1 MKKITV
7 LFFSCAIALSGFSQF
22 KEAMPTLH
30 TPDGVTKRA
39 YTNSKAPSTFQIDY
53 DAAEDN
59 LFTPNYARYIWDL
72 NTQISDSA
80 YMNNMVVTF
89 DSIYDY
95 NTFTTYNYPTHFQT
109 YTVDSIFILGGH
121 ENNSGLNNTIT
132 VKMVSLNASNYPQ
145 IATNLWDTVI
155 NTTTSL
161 SSSGN
166 WLTSMVIGLAPN
178 VVMSNGDKFGVMV
191 EFQGEQTD
199 TFGILAGFQ
208 DAGACNTSAVSA
220 VRSLFAVNT
229 YAQVTDFASYGLL
242 PTATGQ
248 GLYRD
253 CNNNSAYDPG
263 SNEENLLQN
272 GAIWTQ
278 VTIDGI
284 VGVDELDN
292 NVNFSVYPNPSN
304 GEFTLNLNSKTSDNV
319 SLVVRNLVGQTII
332 SKKVAVS
339 GKTVETI
346 SLSDYSKGVYFLT
359 IDNNT
364 TKLIVE

>member
-39 YTNSKAPSTFQIDY
+39 YNNSKAPTTFQIDY

-95 NTFTTYNYPTHFQT
+95 NTFTTYTSPANYQN
-109 YTVDSIFILGGH
+109 YTVDSIFVLGGH
-121 ENNSGLNNTIT
+121 ENNSGMTNTIT
-132 VKMVSLNASNYPQ
+132 VKMVSLNAANYPQ

-155 NTTTSL
+155 TTTTSL
-161 SSSGN
+161 SSTGN
-166 WLTSMVIGLAPN
+166 WLSSIVLNLAPN
-178 VVMSNGDKFGVMV
+178 VVMAGNTKFGVMV
-191 EFQGEQTD
+191 EFQGEQND

-208 DAGACNTSAVSA
+208 DAGACNASAVSA
-220 VRSLFAVNT
+220 VKSLFAVNT

-253 CNNNSAYDPG
+253 CNNNSSFTPG
-263 SNEENLLQN
+263 SYAELLLQ
-272 GAIWTQ
+272 
-278 VTIDGI
+278 
-284 VGVDELDN
+284 
-292 NVNFSVYPNPSN
+292 S
-304 GEFTLNLNSKTSDNV
+304 
-319 SLVVRNLVGQTII
+319 R
-332 SKKVAVS
+332 
-339 GKTVETI
+339 
-346 SLSDYSKGVYFLT
+346 
-359 IDNNT
+359 
-364 TKLIVE
+364 